1 MSDPAVPDEERA
13 GRLHSALALEELV
26 AANHSSN
33 KTMMA
38 LVDQVRK
45 ETEAR
50 DRKIDV
56 LEQNN
61 KQTRLL
67 LYMVGGAVVI
77 LVLLAIFNAIGITAA
92 RENVDTTAKIAR
104 NVDVTN
110 QTLLD
115 CLNSQ
120 GVCGQVNAAQ
130 QQEILD
136 EVKKYNLV
144 GFYCIRNN
152 PGTADPKA
160 EKFLKCMER
169 LYPGG
174 PTLTER

>member
-1 MSDPAVPDEERA
+1 MSEAR
-13 GRLHSALALEELV
+13 ALEELV
-26 AANHSSN
+26 AANKQSN
-33 KTMMA
+33 QTMVD
-38 LVDQVRK
+38 LVDHVQK

-50 DRKIDV
+50 DRKVEV

-61 KQTRLL
+61 AQTRLL
-67 LYMVGGAVVI
+67 LYMVGGAVAI
-77 LVLLAIFNAIGITAA
+77 LILLAAFNAISISNA
-92 RENVDTTAKIAR
+92 RKNVDTTARIAMK
-104 NVDVTN
+104 VDATN

-130 QQEILD
+130 QSQILD

-144 GFYCIRNN
+144 GFYCIRTN
-152 PGTADPKA
+152 PALKDPKGEA
-160 EKFLKCMER
+160 FLKCMER

-174 PTLTER
+174 PTLSER